1 MIQLMS
7 NNTEK
12 EIDDVEMTKYKLLDR
27 RFDLFFATATFTQ
40 IIGAILNEFCDS
52 IILKITVIP
61 LFLVAIFS
69 ILYVFYLNSYL
80 EPIRWQLNKTSKGEV
95 VASKFSNVEF
105 YLITFGLIIYDV
117 VSIFQ
122 IVSKGLGND

>member
-1 MIQLMS
+1 
-7 NNTEK
+7 
-12 EIDDVEMTKYKLLDR
+12 IDDVEMTKYKLLDR